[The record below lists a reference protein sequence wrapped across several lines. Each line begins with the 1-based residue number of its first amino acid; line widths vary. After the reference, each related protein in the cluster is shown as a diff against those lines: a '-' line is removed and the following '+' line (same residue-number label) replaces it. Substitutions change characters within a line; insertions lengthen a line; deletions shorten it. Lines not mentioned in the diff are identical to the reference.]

1 MKQRVV
7 TALILIPLVLA
18 TLFSSSLWPLAA
30 LAAVF
35 ILLGGSELVRLLQT
49 PLIWPGLL
57 IGALVPMAAGWLT
70 SRSVISWRDVTVAA
84 AVMFVLAI
92 VAAYRL
98 AGKGKPSMSP
108 LGLLAASWVV
118 GPLLG
123 LVSLHAS
130 TATLDAGGWRFATPL
145 LLAFV
150 PLWGGDSAAIFA
162 GKAFGKHKL
171 WPALSPKKTWEGA
184 AANLL
189 ACMIVAVPLAMWLGY
204 GWHVGLACGAA
215 SGILGQYGDLF
226 ESYVK
231 RQAGLKDSGSL
242 LPGHGGILDRI
253 DSLLFTAPAVALIL
267 AFWPGQ

>member
-18 TLFSSSLWPLAA
+18 TLFSTSLWPLAA

-35 ILLGGSELVRLLQT
+35 ILLGGRELARLLQT
-49 PLIWPGLL
+49 SLIWPGLVV
-57 IGALVPMAAGWLT
+57 GALVPIAVGWLS
-70 SRSVISWRDVTVAA
+70 SRSVISWRDV
-84 AVMFVLAI
+84 AVTASAMFILSI
-92 VAAYRL
+92 LAAYRL
-98 AGKGKPSMSP
+98 AGRGQPSLSP

-123 LVSLHAS
+123 LVSLHAQS
-130 TATLDAGGWRFATPL
+130 ASLDGGGWRFATPL
-145 LLAFV
+145 LLAFL

-162 GKAFGKHKL
+162 GKKFGKHKL

-184 AANLL
+184 AANLI
-189 ACMIVAVPLAMWLGY
+189 ACVIVAVPLAAMIGY
-204 GWHVGLACGAA
+204 GWMLGLACGIAA
-215 SGILGQYGDLF
+215 GVLGQYGDLF

-231 RQAGLKDSGSL
+231 RQAGMKDSGSL

-253 DSLLFTAPAVALIL
+253 DSLLFTAPAVALIIFL
-267 AFWPGQ
+267 WPHR